1 MNKKIVVCL
10 FLLMVAGIGAAQ
22 TESDNG
28 NLLTKAKAFLN
39 RSVVHGVDTNYVKTP
54 SQPWQ
59 ISFKSR
65 MAQTD
70 LQMHS
75 TIDGTDLFDGESM
88 MPFIM
93 GVGDMAIDP
102 RIMTRVSTSV
112 GVKVG
117 YKGLSVSYSF
127 PVGGDK
133 SQNLTLR
140 GVGNWYSVNLRW
152 HKFKSNTMSTHYSGK
167 VRSRGLIGYDEEA
180 ISKIKPRMR
189 HLINVKKLHFL
200 CFEGRSNGF

>member
-1 MNKKIVVCL
+1 M
-10 FLLMVAGIGAAQ
+10 
-22 TESDNG
+22 
-28 NLLTKAKAFLN
+28 
-39 RSVVHGVDTNYVKTP
+39 KTP

-59 ISFKSR
+59 ISIKSR
-65 MAQTD
+65 VAQTD

-127 PVGGDK
+127 PVGGDIY
-133 SQNLTLR
+133 NNTLVLYNDEKDYELVAR
-140 GVGNWYSVNLRW
+140 RHPGLLRDLCQ
-152 HKFKSNTMSTHYSGK
+152 SA
-167 VRSRGLIGYDEEA
+167 GLIRFLGSELEW
-180 ISKIKPRMR
+180 R
-189 HLINVKKLHFL
+189 HTLLL
-200 CFEGRSNGF
+200 YR